1 MSDLSDPASDWQ
13 RLKDW
18 VADALERPPSER
30 RAHLDAHVRGSES
43 MLARAH
49 DLLAA
54 FESADGFLETSVLSP
69 ESSPDGEAPAWPDR
83 EPDSGGEWI
92 GRRIGSHRIVR
103 YLAAGG
109 MGVVYEAMHLE
120 TGRPVA
126 IKLMRNSLGAVTDR
140 REVRERF
147 RREVEVLG
155 RLQHHA
161 IAQVLDAGLS
171 TDDHGQEFPYFV
183 LELIDG
189 VPLGRAV
196 ESWTDRERLE
206 VFVRICDG
214 VQHAHER
221 GVVHRDLK
229 PANILVTSDGHVKIL
244 DFGIARILGD
254 ESGRSAGSD
263 AAHTQTGQLLGTLAY
278 MSPEQVGGRPSEIDA
293 RCDVYALGVILY
305 ELLAKRLP
313 FDPSERPL
321 FEAVALVRN
330 VDIASLSSI
339 DRSYRGDLDTIA
351 AKALAKE
358 KQQRYSTA
366 AELADDV
373 RRHLRDEPIQARPPT
388 TWYQLRKFAR
398 RHRWLCGSV
407 VGAIVLLALG
417 VTGTGWGYLRA
428 SREWARAESERDRAL
443 DAEQE
448 SEAVS
453 AFLASLL
460 ASADPHHIR
469 RDVRVREVLDLSR
482 REVDVRFADRPAV
495 AARLH
500 SVIGWTYHTL
510 GDDEL
515 AEEHLG
521 RAVELERALFG
532 ADARATLETECRR
545 LQILLRLDRLPE
557 VDAESEALLERV
569 HARYGEQDPLYFLAL
584 ANRASVLHVL
594 GRHAEAT
601 EPMARAIEGW
611 KRTGGES
618 GESFLS
624 ALNQQAIIL
633 ADGGERHL
641 AVKLLE
647 ELVEASVA
655 RRGSENPST
664 LMARLNLACAL
675 TDVGREEEGV
685 AQFERWFPVMN
696 RVLGDDH
703 PDALSVANN
712 FGAALLSVG
721 DHTRA
726 AEVARRAYEGRTHVL
741 GVDHSDTLT
750 SLNNLCVALLY
761 LERFDEAE
769 PFARDMVEGF
779 ERTLG
784 PDHPRTGQAAGT
796 YGNVLAELDRNA
808 EATPWL
814 RRALAAL
821 RARLGPDHPQAI
833 IAQNNYA
840 QHLRALGDGEGAAAE
855 LAEVVVRYAHAV
867 PEDRRSLSI
876 LQFNY
881 GRALAEVERFDE
893 AVATLESALESSREA
908 WGEEHERTETI
919 RSLLESTRARRTA
932 PEREPLR

>member
-1 MSDLSDPASDWQ
+1 MSDPSDSPSDWQ
-13 RLKDW
+13 KLKDL
-18 VADALERPPSER
+18 VADALERAPSER
-30 RAHLDAHVRGSES
+30 RAFLEAHTDGSES
-43 MLARAH
+43 LLERAEG
-49 DLLAA
+49 LLAA
-54 FESADGFLETSVLSP
+54 FESADGFLETSVVSP
-69 ESSPDGEAPAWPDR
+69 ESPQSAGASPGRVET
-83 EPDSGGEWI
+83 ESDSGGQWI

-109 MGVVYEAMHLE
+109 MGVVYEAIHVE

-126 IKLMRNSLGAVTDR
+126 IKLMRNSLGATADR
-140 REVRERF
+140 FEVRERF

-196 ESWTDRERLE
+196 ESMDDRERLE

-229 PANILVTSDGHVKIL
+229 PANILVTPDGHVKIL

-263 AAHTQTGQLLGTLAY
+263 AAQTQTGQLLGTLAY

-313 FDPSERPL
+313 FDPSDRPL
-321 FEAVALVRN
+321 FEAVALVRD

-339 DRSYRGDLDTIA
+339 DRAYRGDLDTIA

-358 KQQRYSTA
+358 RQQRYSTA

-407 VGAIVLLALG
+407 IGAIVLLALG
-417 VTGTGWGYLRA
+417 ITGTGWGYLRA

-443 DAEQE
+443 EAEQE

-453 AFLASLL
+453 AFLSSLL

-521 RAVELERALFG
+521 RAIELERRRFG
-532 ADARATLETECRR
+532 PDARETLETENRR

-557 VDAESEALLERV
+557 VDATSTALLERV
-569 HARYGEQDPLYFLAL
+569 RARYGEEDPLFFLAL
-584 ANRASVLHVL
+584 VNRASTLHAL
-594 GRHAEAT
+594 GRHSEAT
-601 EPMARAIEGW
+601 EPMARAIAGW
-611 KRTGGES
+611 KSTAES

-633 ADGGERHL
+633 ADGGEARL
-641 AVKLLE
+641 AVELLE
-647 ELVEASVA
+647 ELVELSAA
-655 RRGSENPST
+655 RRGGENPST

-675 TDVGREEEGV
+675 TNVGREEEGV
-685 AQFERWFPVMN
+685 AQFERWYPVVL
-696 RVLGDDH
+696 RVLGEDH
-703 PDALSVANN
+703 PDALSAVNN

-721 DHTRA
+721 DHPRA
-726 AEVARRAYEGRTHVL
+726 AEFARRAYEGRARVL
-741 GVDHSDTLT
+741 GADHSETLT

-761 LERFDEAE
+761 LERFAEAE
-769 PFARDMVEGF
+769 PFARSMVEAF

-796 YGNVLAELDRNA
+796 YGNVLAELDRRA

-814 RRALAAL
+814 RRSLDAL
-821 RARLGPDHPQAI
+821 RTRLGPDHPQAI

-840 QHLRALGDGEGAAAE
+840 QHLRALGDGEGAARE
-855 LAEVVVRYAHAV
+855 LSEVVVRYARAV

-881 GRALAEVERFDE
+881 GRALAELARLDE
-893 AVATLESALESSREA
+893 SIAVLEAALAASRAT
-908 WGEEHERTETI
+908 WGEDHERTETI
-919 RSLLESTRARRTA
+919 RSLLESTRARRVS
-932 PEREPLR
+932 ERESPR